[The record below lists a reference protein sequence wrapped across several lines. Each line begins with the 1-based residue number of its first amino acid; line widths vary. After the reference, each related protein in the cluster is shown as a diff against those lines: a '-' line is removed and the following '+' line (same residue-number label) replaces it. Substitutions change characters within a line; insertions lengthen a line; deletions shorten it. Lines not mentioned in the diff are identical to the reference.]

1 MSETLINPN
10 QIAGRKIVNIY
21 QTGVLTRYGSVV
33 TSFSDSNYFSTSAR
47 LDERILCIDN
57 VNQKS
62 IKPMLDSSN
71 WEMNI
76 KLKFSN
82 LSKTAQ
88 GIISPVADMCFI
100 HLETYDYN
108 KLSLLL
114 STISGQYNHSIQ
126 PISDFTIQTDTWY
139 WIKFSFDSEKYVLKI
154 STDGTN
160 YTTLVEISDTNKPTY
175 SEIRYARSYPNSRS
189 LDGEIDLQETNIKVD
204 GELFW
209 QGIETF

>member
-1 MSETLINPN
+1 METLINPN

-62 IKPMLDSSN
+62 IKPMLDADN
-71 WEMNI
+71 WEMNVKI
-76 KLKFSN
+76 KFSS
-82 LSKTAQ
+82 LTKTAQ
-88 GIISPVADMCFI
+88 GIISPVTDMCFI
-100 HLETYDYN
+100 HLETYNYN

-114 STISGQYNHSIQ
+114 STTSGSYNHTEQ
-126 PISDFTIQTDTWY
+126 PIDYTVQTDTWY

-175 SEIRYARSYPNSRS
+175 SEIRYARSYPSGRS